1 MTTATAPISP
11 EAGRSHLQES
21 LFSWLEPEP
30 APKPRIAK
38 PALEPARSPVAE
50 ALMLEDA
57 APATA
62 PVVRAE
68 TKTLEESDPEGPTVA
83 PAPEKKDLSHVWVVA
98 AEIEVTPKI
107 ASVADYRG
115 SFKSTEGQRVDALEV
130 YCKGCRR
137 PYDEVKG
144 RDCAE
149 KIDNKHL
156 IGGDQS
162 VRAKRKIPVPPANAK
177 IIPGGTINRRGLGAY
192 VSGVSRPKR

>member
-1 MTTATAPISP
+1 
-11 EAGRSHLQES
+11 

-38 PALEPARSPVAE
+38 RALE
-50 ALMLEDA
+50 
-57 APATA
+57 PATA
-62 PVVRAE
+62 PVVGAE
-68 TKTLEESDPEGPTVA
+68 TKTLEESDPEGPPVA
-83 PAPEKKDLSHVWVVA
+83 PAQAQAPEKKDLSHVWVVA
-98 AEIEVTPKI
+98 AEVEVTPKI

-115 SFKSTEGQRVDALEV
+115 SFKATEGQRVDALEV

-137 PYDEVKG
+137 PYDEVRG

-162 VRAKRKIPVPPANAK
+162 VRAKRKIPVPPVNAK

>member
-1 MTTATAPISP
+1 
-11 EAGRSHLQES
+11 
-21 LFSWLEPEP
+21 
-30 APKPRIAK
+30 
-38 PALEPARSPVAE
+38 
-50 ALMLEDA
+50 
-57 APATA
+57 
-62 PVVRAE
+62 
-68 TKTLEESDPEGPTVA
+68 
-83 PAPEKKDLSHVWVVA
+83 
-98 AEIEVTPKI
+98 VTPKI

-115 SFKSTEGQRVDALEV
+115 SFKATEGQRVDALEV